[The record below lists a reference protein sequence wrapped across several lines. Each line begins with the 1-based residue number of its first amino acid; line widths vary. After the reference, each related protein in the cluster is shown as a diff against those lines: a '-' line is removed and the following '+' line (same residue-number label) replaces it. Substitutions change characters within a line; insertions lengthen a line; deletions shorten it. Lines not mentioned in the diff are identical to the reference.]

1 MEVFLTAWFCHTPLQ
16 SRSFRRHLQELSNR
30 ILSKWSIHIPHC
42 ITWFSFVVYCQVER
56 WFLIIH
62 LCRTMASER
71 FVKENGAKCVVAGL
85 CYGTEWPTR
94 YFAIAAFWSSLGGP
108 NQFFI
113 AGFSVNLKLYITHP
127 TSAFY
132 SHRVLGTRSGVTR
145 AIRQF
150 FAGLHDLGRQICLA
164 QTPSPLLHLTRDER
178 FPLPKSRNNCLFL
191 EERASRENENFW
203 SFRILRVDP
212 CRVE

>member
-71 FVKENGAKCVVAGL
+71 FVKENRAKCVVAGL

-113 AGFSVNLKLYITHP
+113 AGFSVNLKLYITP
-127 TSAFY
+127 FQLSTLIVCSEPEVEWQEPPG
-132 SHRVLGTRSGVTR
+132 SSL
-145 AIRQF
+145 Q
-150 FAGLHDLGRQICLA
+150 D
-164 QTPSPLLHLTRDER
+164 
-178 FPLPKSRNNCLFL
+178 
-191 EERASRENENFW
+191 
-203 SFRILRVDP
+203 FRILVAKFASLKHQVLF
-212 CRVE
+212 CVWQGTSGSWAISLAKIA